1 MYGPVALARCSDRS
15 RAPKGVLA
23 AAARGFIYHGCL
35 KTLQL
40 GVRQQTKGTDQIVRE
55 KYRPA
60 W

>member
-1 MYGPVALARCSDRS
+1 MYGPVALARRSDRS
-15 RAPKGVLA
+15 GAPCWRA
-23 AAARGFIYHGCL
+23 AASDFIYHGCL